1 MRQGGIIIDA
11 LLGLFGLAG
20 FVYGILAII
29 LAKRSNKSLKLPGL
43 ILALSFALF
52 LTGLAISPKDNLA
65 SGTDI
70 SIAEPGAKSAPEAV
84 PGNAPIPGSF
94 PSSYTE
100 RDNAPASE
108 PAATPAPESTPISG
122 SIESQ
127 TPGLVFSPEDPKE
140 LRVTFIDVGQAD
152 SILIQTPQGK
162 NILMD
167 AGNTADYSVIK
178 ACLDAA
184 GVRRLDVVVATHP
197 HEDHIGSMASVIKA
211 YDIGKIYMPKAA
223 TTTKTF
229 ENLLMA
235 IKEKGLKASEAKG
248 GITIETGDSLIT
260 AEILAPNSSDYD
272 DMNDWSAVIK
282 LSYGKTSFLFTGDAE
297 DVSEKEMLSK
307 KYDLKA
313 DVLKIGH
320 HGSSSSTTAEFLSA
334 VSPKYAVISVGKDND
349 YGHPAA
355 GVMNR
360 LKKAG
365 IPVYRTDESGT
376 IVCVSDGET
385 IRFNVSPG
393 SYTSGRQSG
402 TSGTSITPTP
412 SPTPGASSKQT
423 PTPVPT
429 PTPSP
434 DTSGDRIVYW
444 TPGGKSYHYT
454 KDCSTLSRSKT
465 ILSGKPSECPKSD
478 PCDICAR

>member
-1 MRQGGIIIDA
+1 
-11 LLGLFGLAG
+11 
-20 FVYGILAII
+20 
-29 LAKRSNKSLKLPGL
+29 
-43 ILALSFALF
+43 
-52 LTGLAISPKDNLA
+52 
-65 SGTDI
+65 
-70 SIAEPGAKSAPEAV
+70 
-84 PGNAPIPGSF
+84 
-94 PSSYTE
+94 
-100 RDNAPASE
+100 
-108 PAATPAPESTPISG
+108 
-122 SIESQ
+122 
-127 TPGLVFSPEDPKE
+127 
-140 LRVTFIDVGQAD
+140 
-152 SILIQTPQGK
+152 
-162 NILMD
+162 
-167 AGNTADYSVIK
+167 
-178 ACLDAA
+178 
-184 GVRRLDVVVATHP
+184 
-197 HEDHIGSMASVIKA
+197 
-211 YDIGKIYMPKAA
+211 
-223 TTTKTF
+223 
-229 ENLLMA
+229 
-235 IKEKGLKASEAKG
+235 
-248 GITIETGDSLIT
+248 
-260 AEILAPNSSDYD
+260 
-272 DMNDWSAVIK
+272 
-282 LSYGKTSFLFTGDAE
+282 
-297 DVSEKEMLSK
+297 MLS